1 MFKLNSSR
9 NIIFYTLQV
18 INYLIITNK
27 IIYKFRKLFFNQ
39 LIRQS
44 IQIQLVF
51 KNFEILIKKIM
62 IFKIIFVNP
71 ILKIT
76 YLPKGIL
83 FSS

>member
-18 INYLIITNK
+18 INYLIIINK

-39 LIRQS
+39 FIRQS

-51 KNFEILIKKIM
+51 K
-62 IFKIIFVNP
+62 IFKF
-71 ILKIT
+71 
-76 YLPKGIL
+76 
-83 FSS
+83 